1 MRMASFAFVLRPP
14 SGGRNTGGGLSPA
27 PLKKRIFGKER
38 FMNQNNR
45 TEILSFRVT
54 PEEKETIA
62 EKALSSYR
70 LVSMYLRDCA
80 LGKKILAVKGLEET
94 ETQLRRIGNNL
105 NQLTRAVNCGEVSAV
120 NLTEFREEVAGVWRL
135 LNGALQNF
143 R

>member
-1 MRMASFAFVLRPP
+1 
-14 SGGRNTGGGLSPA
+14 
-27 PLKKRIFGKER
+27 
-38 FMNQNNR
+38 MNDNR

-54 PEEKETIA
+54 LEEKETIT

-80 LGKKILAVKGLEET
+80 LGKKVLAVKGLEET

-120 NLTEFREEVAGVWRL
+120 NLVEFREEVAGVWQL
-135 LNGALQNF
+135 LNGVLQNL